1 MMSNSEELTLKDYAV
16 NFLSTYTSETI
27 AELIFITL
35 LFWILLDFNFLIEEL
50 MRFEDRKRKL
60 VSQLTIIKLYKKLK
74 KVK

>member
-1 MMSNSEELTLKDYAV
+1 MMSNSEGLSLKDYAV